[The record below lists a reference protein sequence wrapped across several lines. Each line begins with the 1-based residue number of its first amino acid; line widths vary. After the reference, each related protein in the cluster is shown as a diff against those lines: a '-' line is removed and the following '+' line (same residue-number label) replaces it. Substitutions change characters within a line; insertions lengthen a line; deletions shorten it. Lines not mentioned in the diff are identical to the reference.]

1 MRITVLLTCF
11 NRKEKTVACIKSL
24 AEGNKDYDFEFIVVD
39 DGSKDGTI
47 DAVEALENKIPNAEI
62 VTEKGDGSLFY
73 SGGMRRAMDIAKERP
88 ESDYYV
94 LANDDVVFDAN
105 ILGRIIGSG
114 INSTKD
120 RKEQDIGIDKRDNC
134 RKSNTVIVGAMRDS
148 KGNCSYGG
156 IRYVKGI
163 HYTTVKPSDS
173 DRSCDTFNAN
183 FVVIPKEVFLTVPT
197 MDENYRHSFGDFD
210 YGLSI
215 KRAGFCIEVSDFFV
229 GVCNNNPSSGTWRD
243 RSLTRAERI
252 KKKESIKGAPAKQWF
267 YFLKKNFGIGYA
279 IVYSVTPYLR
289 IILGK

>member
-47 DAVEALENKIPNAEI
+47 DAVGALENKIPNAEI

-94 LANDDVVFDAN
+94 LANDDVVFDKGVFDR
-105 ILGRIIGSG
+105 ILG
-114 INSTKD
+114 
-120 RKEQDIGIDKRDNC
+120 
-134 RKSNTVIVGAMRDS
+134 KSVKVIVGAMRDS
-148 KGNCSYGG
+148 QGKCSYGG

-197 MDENYRHSFGDFD
+197 MDENYRHSLGDFD

-243 RSLTRAERI
+243 RSLTRTERI